1 MCPAMRAVCPR
12 VDGSMLSRIYLALD
26 NFCGYS
32 TRTKPKII
40 LTLIL
45 PFLF

>member
-1 MCPAMRAVCPR
+1 
-12 VDGSMLSRIYLALD
+12 MLSRIYLALD

-32 TRTKPKII
+32 TRTKLNLI
-40 LTLIL
+40 LRLIL